1 LKELQAKLPQRD
13 FVQVNRSSVIN
24 LNCIEDIDMAR
35 QMIKMP
41 SAEISIGRNFK
52 ESLLNRLNLI

>member
-1 LKELQAKLPQRD
+1 MLAQRD
-13 FVQVNRSSVIN
+13 FVQVNHSSVIN
-24 LNCIEDIDMAR
+24 LNCNEDKDMAR

-52 ESLLNRLNLI
+52 EALLNRLNLI